1 MKARRPQH
9 DQNEVREHVHR
20 KDDGNAFFPDPEGGE
35 AHAGDDV
42 LADSLAE
49 VFLESATSGEE
60 HAEEAMNELVSEELG
75 GPFLEDA
82 PDDDDLP
89 LEPLPP
95 PRSAPRRVEKAG

>member
-1 MKARRPQH
+1 MKTRSNHRSEQ
-9 DQNEVREHVHR
+9 EVRDHVHR

-35 AHAGDDV
+35 AHAGNDT
-42 LADSLAE
+42 LAENLAE

-60 HAEEAMNELVSEELG
+60 RAEEALNELVTEELG

-89 LEPLPP
+89 IEPLPP
-95 PRSAPRRVEKAG
+95 PRDRRRVAKPN